1 MQEKGRITGAMS
13 SSRRDGM
20 GSSTKGDELDF
31 ALN

>member
-1 MQEKGRITGAMS
+1 MQEKGRIIEAIS

-31 ALN
+31 A